1 MQQGLG
7 SQYPAGRG
15 APLGTGGSGVVRT
28 FFCTAADAGGV
39 NKVAISPGAIN
50 SEINSVLLLTVA
62 DGDSVW
68 IKNTFNSDG
77 SLVTATTVEAGS
89 SLPANT
95 GTEAYTLLATVA
107 IVSGAT
113 VVTPYAWDYSQAQSC
128 GLDED
133 DLLIVHW
140 W

>member
-1 MQQGLG
+1 MATQGLG

-15 APLGTGGSGVVRT
+15 APLGTGGGNVVRT
-28 FFCTAADAGGV
+28 FFCTPADAGGV
-39 NKVAISPGAIN
+39 NKVAVSPGSIN
-50 SEINSVLLLTVA
+50 SEIH
-62 DGDSVW
+62 
-68 IKNTFNSDG
+68 NTFNADG

-95 GTEAYTLLATVA
+95 GTEAYALLATVA